1 MQGGSGA
8 VVGACVSA
16 FTAAVAV
23 SAQNVGGNA
32 EAKKLKNPVAVSPA
46 SIAAGK
52 ATYEKNCRF
61 CHGTDAKG
69 NGQMAPK
76 DTHPSNLVD
85 ATWDR
90 GATDGEIFA
99 VLRDGAA
106 PDFKMKGYKGRIA
119 DADMWNVVNYLRS
132 LGPQAKK

>member
-8 VVGACVSA
+8 VVGACVFA
-16 FTAAVAV
+16 FMAAVAV
-23 SAQNVGGNA
+23 GAQNVGGNA

-61 CHGTDAKG
+61 CHGTDATG

-85 ATWDR
+85 TTWDR

-99 VLRDGAA
+99 VLRDGAG
-106 PDFKMKGYKGRIA
+106 PDFKMKGYKGRVS